1 MTYDCVC
8 YTTVHI
14 IHYSD
19 VHVQT
24 YLTLLAHSVFYIEV
38 LALRNSP
45 PSPL

>member
-8 YTTVHI
+8 YTTVHYT
-14 IHYSD
+14 YSD
-19 VHVQT
+19 VRVQT